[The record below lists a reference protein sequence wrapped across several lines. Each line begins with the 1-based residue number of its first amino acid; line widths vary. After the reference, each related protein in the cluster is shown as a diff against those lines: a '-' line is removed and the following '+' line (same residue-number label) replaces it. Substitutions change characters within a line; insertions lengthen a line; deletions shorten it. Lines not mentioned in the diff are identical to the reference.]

1 MALELGR
8 PVHDTPKTL
17 PLESHRMLRKS
28 LFALALASTS
38 LAAHAGQ
45 CEDNFAKTGNA
56 FTGVDFSSRVSVPQ
70 LSVADALGQVRGIMV
85 SEKMDVIT
93 EDPAGGVML
102 VEQRSSGA
110 TRAIPTLVNV
120 SASGD
125 AATVQFTIKTEKGQF
140 AKADAMRS
148 YLCDLLSRVQG
159 GDAGRTAGA
168 QGAKAQNATDVTVK
182 DVYVFSREIAQE
194 AKGNALVVGARHKG
208 RNYALR
214 GDVDYIQEDGED
226 YNVSFAVPDQADVQL
241 RAPGDREPRVGVACL
256 FRPNQ
261 LANVLTWRKGDRVT
275 FTGAFYRYDDFK
287 RMVWLENCTKT
298 G

>member
-1 MALELGR
+1 
-8 PVHDTPKTL
+8 
-17 PLESHRMLRKS
+17 MLRKT

-38 LAAHAGQ
+38 LAAHAGE
-45 CEDNFAKTGNA
+45 CEDNFAKAGNA

-70 LSVADALGQVRGIMV
+70 LSVADALGQMRGIMV

-102 VEQRSSGA
+102 VEQRSTGT
-110 TRAIPTLVNV
+110 TRAIPTLINV

-125 AATVQFTIKTEKGQF
+125 AASVQMTVKTEKGQF
-140 AKADAMRS
+140 AKADVMRS
-148 YLCDLLSRVQG
+148 YMCDLLSRVKG
-159 GDAGRTAGA
+159 GEAGRLAGA
-168 QGAKAQNATDVTVK
+168 QGAKVQNATDVTVK
-182 DVYVFSREIAQE
+182 DVYVFSREIARE
-194 AKGNALVVGARHKG
+194 AKGNAVAVGARHKG

-226 YNVSFAVPDQADVQL
+226 YNVSFAVPDQSDVLL
-241 RAPGDREPRVGVACL
+241 RVPGDSEPRVGVACL

-287 RMVWLENCTKT
+287 RMVWLENCSKT

>member
-1 MALELGR
+1 
-8 PVHDTPKTL
+8 
-17 PLESHRMLRKS
+17 MLQKS
-28 LFALALASTS
+28 LFALALASAS
-38 LAAHAGQ
+38 FVAHAGQ
-45 CEDNFAKTGNA
+45 CEDSFSKTGNA

-102 VEQRSSGA
+102 VEQRSTA
-110 TRAIPTLVNV
+110 TTRAIPTLINV
-120 SASGD
+120 SANGD
-125 AATVQFTIKTEKGQF
+125 EAVVQMTVKTEKGQF
-140 AKADAMRS
+140 AKSDAIRVYM
-148 YLCDLLSRVQG
+148 CDLLSRVKG
-159 GDAGRTAGA
+159 GEAGRLAGA
-168 QGAKAQNATDVTVK
+168 QGAKAQNATDVTMK
-182 DVYVFSREIAQE
+182 DVYVFSREIARE

-226 YNVSFAVPDQADVQL
+226 YNVSFKIPEQYDVQL
-241 RAPGDREPRVGVACL
+241 RLPGDNEPRVGVACL

-275 FTGAFYRYDDFK
+275 FTGSFHRYDDFK

>member
-1 MALELGR
+1 MLQ
-8 PVHDTPKTL
+8 KTL
-17 PLESHRMLRKS
+17 I
-28 LFALALASTS
+28 ALVLASASVT
-38 LAAHAGQ
+38 AHAGE
-45 CEDNFAKTGNA
+45 CEYNFAKTGSA
-56 FTGVDFSSRVSVPQ
+56 FSGVDFSSRVSVPQ
-70 LSVADALGQVRGIMV
+70 LTVADALGQVRGIMV
-85 SEKMDVIT
+85 AEKMDVIT

-102 VEQRSSGA
+102 VEERSSGSK
-110 TRAIPTLVNV
+110 RAIPTLVNV
-120 SASGD
+120 SAQGD

-140 AKADAMRS
+140 AKADAMRG
-148 YLCDLLSRVQG
+148 YLCGLLTQVKG
-159 GDAGRTAGA
+159 GEAGRLAAA
-168 QGAKAQNATDVTVK
+168 QGAKARNATDVTVK

-194 AKGNALVVGARHKG
+194 AKGNSLVVGARHKG

-226 YNVSFAVPDQADVQL
+226 YNVSFQIPEQYDVQL
-241 RAPGDREPRVGVACL
+241 RAPGDRESRIGVACL

-275 FTGAFYRYDDFK
+275 FTGAFYRYDDIK